1 MDRHECWKQVWPE
14 GVPHNIEADKPFSE
28 YFRDQ
33 ATARPDAVA
42 IAFYGQE
49 IHYGELNRMI
59 DQFANALIGRG
70 LNKGDRVGI
79 FMQNSPHFVISFFGI
94 IRAGGV
100 VVNLNPMF
108 KAMEIEPIIEK
119 TGIQTIIVQDT
130 LYLELKKAKTI
141 SDVGTIIVARFADF
155 IPENPL
161 FSPPA
166 EAIGTTEAF
175 PDTIDFQQ
183 VLAEGSPE
191 PVCRIVDMDTDLA
204 MLQLTGGT
212 TGVPKA
218 AMISVRSFTLA
229 VAVNRY
235 WYRLTSADTSLGVA
249 PFFHI
254 MGLQAAMVP
263 CLVSG
268 ATLLVMTRFVPQ
280 TIAQAIADRGCTV
293 WVAAPTML
301 TALVNMP
308 DVAGYDFSSL
318 RVIVTGGSPI
328 SLSLQ
333 QRIKALAPNSQLGE
347 GYGMTEILA
356 SGGVHTPL
364 GRWKE
369 GFCGIPMINDLKI
382 VDLETG
388 TVELP
393 PNKEGEILIK
403 GPTVMLGYWN
413 QPEETQEVIRD
424 GWFSTGDIGLLDE
437 EGYLK
442 IVDRKKELILCSGFN
457 VYPSDLENIMSQ
469 HPAILEVAV
478 TGVPDDYRG
487 ESPKAHVILKEEY
500 VGETTE
506 DDIINWCKEN
516 MATYKRPR
524 EVEFK
529 DALPKSGAGK
539 ILKRLLD

>member
-1 MDRHECWKQVWPE
+1 MDRHACWKKVWPE
-14 GVPHNIEADKPFSE
+14 GVPRTVTVDKPFTE
-28 YFRDQ
+28 YFRDN
-33 ATARPDAVA
+33 ATERPDAVA
-42 IAFYGQE
+42 IDYYGHQ
-49 IHYGELNRMI
+49 IRYGELNRII

-70 LNKGDRVGI
+70 LARGDRVGI
-79 FMQNSPHFVISFFGI
+79 FMQNSPHYIISFFGA

-108 KAMEIEPIIEK
+108 KAMELEPIIEN
-119 TGIQTIIVQDT
+119 TGIKLVIVQDT
-130 LYLELKKAKTI
+130 LCPEFKKAGSASQIET
-141 SDVGTIIVARFADF
+141 VIVARFADF

-166 EAIGTTEAF
+166 ETMGTSEIFHGTV
-175 PDTIDFQQ
+175 DFGEFM
-183 VLAEGSPE
+183 AAGDPE
-191 PVCRIVDMDTDLA
+191 PVCRIEDMDADLA
-204 MLQLTGGT
+204 ILQLTGGT

-218 AMISVRSFTLA
+218 AMISIRSFGLA
-229 VAVNRY
+229 VAVTCN
-235 WYRLTSADTSLGVA
+235 WYRLTPADVSLGVA

-254 MGLQAAMVP
+254 MGLQSSMTP
-263 CLVSG
+263 CLVAG
-268 ATLLVMTRFVPQ
+268 ATYLVMTRFVPQ
-280 TIAQAIADRGCTV
+280 TIAQAIAERGVTI

-301 TALVNMP
+301 VALVNMP
-308 DVAGYDFSSL
+308 GVDKFDFSSL
-318 RVIVTGGSPI
+318 RIIVTGGSPI
-328 SLSLQ
+328 PLSLQ
-333 QRIKALAPNSQLGE
+333 QRFKELAPNSQMGE
-347 GYGMTEILA
+347 GYGMTEALGA
-356 SGGVHTPL
+356 GGVHTPL

-388 TVELP
+388 TEEMP
-393 PNKEGEILIK
+393 ANKEGEILVK

-413 QPEETQEVIRD
+413 QPEETRAAIKD
-424 GWFSTGDIGLLDE
+424 GWLYTGDIGLLDE

-457 VYPSDLENIMSQ
+457 VYPSDLENIMNR

-478 TGVPDDYRG
+478 IGVPDDYRG

-500 VGETTE
+500 VGKVTE
-506 DDIINWCKEN
+506 DEILKWCKEN

-524 EVEFK
+524 EVEFR

-539 ILKRLLD
+539 ILKRLL